1 MSINEYLIIAV
12 GAVVLLLIYYIVSRE
27 SHQAKQI
34 RAIATAVEKL
44 NHQFFTLEQSLKQ
57 QLSQLED
64 KHSDTMTSAD
74 LHYEL
79 EVGISEYAQPIV
91 QQFSEIKEEF
101 HSTQEQLKKRLGHLE
116 ENMRSLSL
124 PTSVIGMDDE
134 RIITRFKQG
143 ADLETIS
150 KELRLSKPEVEFV
163 LKINQ
168 LK

>member
-1 MSINEYLIIAV
+1 MSINEYLIVAV

-27 SHQAKQI
+27 SQQAKQI

-44 NHQFFTLEQSLKQ
+44 NHQFFRLEQGIKQ
-57 QLSQLED
+57 QLSQLEERN
-64 KHSDTMTSAD
+64 SDTMTSAD
-74 LHYEL
+74 LQYEL
-79 EVGISEYAQPIV
+79 EVGVSEYTRPITH
-91 QQFSEIKEEF
+91 QFSEIKEEL
-101 HSTQEQLKKRLGHLE
+101 HTTQEQLKKRIAHIE

-124 PTSVIGMDDE
+124 PTSVIGMVDE
-134 RIITRFKQG
+134 RIITLYKKG
-143 ADLETIS
+143 VDLETIS